1 MCSPLLL
8 LSLLSLSFCCSVP
21 FPLPRPRTLLSLHV
35 LHCKLH
41 ALSWSCCANG
51 FQPQRFQ
58 LEQTLQGQKIG
69 QGQTWSQPTKQSQ
82 PNANNT
88 CACAE
93 RQRGREAERQ
103 RNREA
108 EKQRHRHRH
117 RHTQTQTQTQTH
129 RHTDTDTHTVL
140 CFSQLTCIQSKD
152 VINAPVPHCDSQV
165 LDRIG
170 GAVASY
176 HATTSTSAHLFGFLL
191 KRRLKI
197 GSDTIKSS
205 QLGLFGRTR
214 TEDATQVPSCGHGG
228 GPCL

>member
-1 MCSPLLL
+1 MCVCVSVCLCVCV
-8 LSLLSLSFCCSVP
+8 SVFVCVCVCVRVCHVCCVCMSI
-21 FPLPRPRTLLSLHV
+21 S
-35 LHCKLH
+35 
-41 ALSWSCCANG
+41 SCVTDTDT
-51 FQPQRFQ
+51 
-58 LEQTLQGQKIG
+58 QT
-69 QGQTWSQPTKQSQ
+69 
-82 PNANNT
+82 
-88 CACAE
+88 
-93 RQRGREAERQ
+93 
-103 RNREA
+103 
-108 EKQRHRHRH
+108 HRHTDTD
-117 RHTQTQTQTQTH
+117 TQTQTQTQTH